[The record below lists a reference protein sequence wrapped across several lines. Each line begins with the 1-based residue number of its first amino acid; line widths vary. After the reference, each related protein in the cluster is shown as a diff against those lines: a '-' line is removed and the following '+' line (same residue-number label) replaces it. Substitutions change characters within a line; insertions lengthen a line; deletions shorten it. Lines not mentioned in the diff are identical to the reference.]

1 MTPTEIEI
9 AKRFVACKSWQWKS
23 GMLVDSDPPESL
35 PGLWRIVGDDEFSLA
50 IYENPWTSFCGES
63 RDDWTADDMTRAI
76 PVVTDRATQ
85 GAILGLVLDKLWVRF
100 CGLDDRGTFWEVRT
114 LTGLP
119 KHSRNV
125 SYEGPT
131 MVEAL
136 LAVLEAP

>member
-1 MTPTEIEI
+1 MTPTETEI
-9 AKRFVACKSWQWKS
+9 AKRFVACPSWRWVA
-23 GMLVDSDPPESL
+23 GTLLSL
-35 PGLWRIVGDDEFSLA
+35 PRGSMMNKATTGRVTNAGEWGLPARG
-50 IYENPWTSFCGES
+50 
-63 RDDWTADDMTRAI
+63 I
-76 PVVTDRATQ
+76 PVGSLPIVTDRATQ
-85 GAILGLVLDKLWVRF
+85 GAIFGLVLDKLGVRF

-119 KHSRNV
+119 KHPRNV